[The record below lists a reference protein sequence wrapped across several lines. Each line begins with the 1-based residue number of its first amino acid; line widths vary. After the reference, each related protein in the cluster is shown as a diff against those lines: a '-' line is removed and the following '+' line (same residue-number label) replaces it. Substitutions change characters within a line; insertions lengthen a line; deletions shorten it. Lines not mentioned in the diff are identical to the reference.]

1 MIRGASP
8 EAGRR
13 TTPGGRNDVSTKK
26 EIRAKLQE
34 MVDRLDQA
42 GDDARNNLAK
52 AMPNPKM
59 IQIDVT
65 DLDVSYWTEIADGQM
80 DELREGEAD
89 HVDIRLRAASDDL
102 VKMINGELGLM
113 SSYLSGRIRIEA
125 SLSDLLALR
134 KLA

>member
-1 MIRGASP
+1 M
-8 EAGRR
+8 
-13 TTPGGRNDVSTKK
+13 STKK

-42 GDDARNNLAK
+42 GDDAKNNLAK
-52 AMPNPKM
+52 AIPNPKM

-65 DLDVSYWTEIADGQM
+65 DLDVSYWTELADGQM
-80 DELREGEAD
+80 GKLREGEAD
-89 HVDIRLRAASDDL
+89 HVDIRLRASSDDL
-102 VKMINGELGLM
+102 VKMINGELGLL